1 MPAQQDAIAGIQ
13 CAAPAVL
20 GNTLRLL
27 TSANV
32 GLTHCRTGLQ
42 QRACVLSRLRELR
55 VACFH
60 VRVQRTLSTAR
71 ESRGGSE
78 CRQYRWQ
85 NECTEQK
92 GSPFRCPLAL
102 ASRPLVCPDYNILSA
117 VLPHSPQKDPAAGPG
132 ILKNTNKSPIKKACA
147 VKQTGPAQKKRVVR
161 RAAPGGEVCAPLL
174 FHLLLAL
181 AAD

>member
-1 MPAQQDAIAGIQ
+1 VLPHVNARLTCARLVIGLADSSPPPPPPSPSPVIAGKTN
-13 CAAPAVL
+13 APNKKV
-20 GNTLRLL
+20 
-27 TSANV
+27 
-32 GLTHCRTGLQ
+32 
-42 QRACVLSRLRELR
+42 
-55 VACFH
+55 
-60 VRVQRTLSTAR
+60 
-71 ESRGGSE
+71 
-78 CRQYRWQ
+78 
-85 NECTEQK
+85 
-92 GSPFRCPLAL
+92 SPFRCPLAL